1 MRKHKIENI
10 CWREVYLH
18 RPYELET
25 VWEVLSHLAALSPRG
40 VVILEVRGRKG
51 TVSYLLGASCH
62 LAAGSGKDAFAPEA
76 PSGCQVT
83 GTTRR

>member
-25 VWEVLSHLAALSPRG
+25 VWEVLSHL
-40 VVILEVRGRKG
+40 
-51 TVSYLLGASCH
+51 LGADQQYIHSI
-62 LAAGSGKDAFAPEA
+62 EA
-76 PSGCQVT
+76 VFKAHGEA
-83 GTTRR
+83 